1 MNIQSNTNYPRNTG
15 SFTLYTVHFI
25 NSTECHIHHHT
36 THSTFSLDTL
46 YDTLFIRLDSPLH
59 IDTPHS
65 ASHFTLYTWQSTVH
79 TLHLTLVHNSH
90 SNFSTLLCT
99 PHFILNSSQPAS
111 TCQIIRVGDG
121 EKWWLTLLTC
131 TDTPHFVI
139 LVNQNNNNDIMHW
152 PVKWR
157 HCEHWVQASYHII
170 TLDAI
175 SGNISGFVS
184 I

>member
-90 SNFSTLLCT
+90 SNFSTLPHT

-111 TCQIIRVGDG
+111 TCPPAPAKWSEWVMEKKSQIWSFGRCWRAVNC
-121 EKWWLTLLTC
+121 W
-131 TDTPHFVI
+131 VI
-139 LVNQNNNNDIMHW
+139 LVNQNNNDDAMHW
-152 PVKWR
+152 PVKWW
-157 HCEHWVQASYHII
+157 HCEHWV
-170 TLDAI
+170 
-175 SGNISGFVS
+175 
-184 I
+184 